1 MKVVKVY
8 GALRKK
14 LGQCRFEFDA
24 ETPAQALKAL
34 CVNFPGLEKW
44 LIDSEKDGYGYRVVV
59 GKEKITD
66 ENLGLVVCPWSEKE
80 VFSIT
85 PVLVGAGQGAGQ
97 ILAGV
102 GLVTLAIIAAPLGAG
117 FLGLGAGAFTST
129 TGAALVTGAATSF
142 GATAL
147 LSAASTLIGGM
158 GAYLVFS
165 GISQALSPSPVQSTS
180 LFERGR
186 EAAKLESFSF
196 SGIVNT
202 SKQGMPVPIVYGRC
216 FVGSAVI
223 SSGLDV
229 ESTGNGAI
237 KSEQQIREEFFA
249 AYFRTRK
256 G

>member
-14 LGQCRFEFDA
+14 LGQCRFQFEAD
-24 ETPAQALKAL
+24 TPAQALKAL
-34 CVNFPGLEKW
+34 CVNFSGLEKW
-44 LIDSEKDGYGYRVVV
+44 LIDSEQNGVGYRVTI
-59 GKEKITD
+59 GKEKVTEQNAMLIAA
-66 ENLGLVVCPWSEKE
+66 PFSERE

-85 PVLVGAGQGAGQ
+85 PVIAGAGEGAGQ

-102 GLVTLAIIAAPLGAG
+102 GLIALAI
-117 FLGLGAGAFTST
+117 
-129 TGAALVTGAATSF
+129 VTGGIASAGVALGGFMGIGTIGTAVVGI
-142 GATAL
+142 GASL
-147 LSAASTLIGGM
+147 VLGGI
-158 GAYLVFS
+158 A
-165 GISQALSPSPVQSTS
+165 QALSPAPAQSTS
-180 LFERGR
+180 TFERGR

-202 SKQGMPVPIVYGRC
+202 SKQGLPVPIAYGRL

-229 ESTGNGAI
+229 EFSGNAGKDTGEI
-237 KSEQQIREEFFA
+237 FA
-249 AYFRTRK
+249 SK

>member
-14 LGQCRFEFDA
+14 LGQCRFQFEAD
-24 ETPAQALKAL
+24 TPAQALKAL

-44 LIDSEKDGYGYRVVV
+44 LIDSEQDGVGYRVTI
-59 GKEKITD
+59 GKEKVTD
-66 ENLGLVVCPWSEKE
+66 QNAVLIAAPFSERE

-85 PVLVGAGQGAGQ
+85 PVIAGAGDGAGQ

-102 GLVTLAIIAAPLGAG
+102 GLIALAI
-117 FLGLGAGAFTST
+117 
-129 TGAALVTGAATSF
+129 VTGGIASAGVALGGFMGIGTIGTAVVGI
-142 GATAL
+142 GASL
-147 LSAASTLIGGM
+147 VLGGI
-158 GAYLVFS
+158 A
-165 GISQALSPSPVQSTS
+165 QALSPAPVNSTS
-180 LFERGR
+180 TFERGR

-202 SKQGMPVPIVYGRC
+202 SKQGLPVPIAYGRL

-229 ESTGNGAI
+229 EFSGNAG
-237 KSEQQIREEFFA
+237 KSINEVFA
-249 AYFRTRK
+249 SK